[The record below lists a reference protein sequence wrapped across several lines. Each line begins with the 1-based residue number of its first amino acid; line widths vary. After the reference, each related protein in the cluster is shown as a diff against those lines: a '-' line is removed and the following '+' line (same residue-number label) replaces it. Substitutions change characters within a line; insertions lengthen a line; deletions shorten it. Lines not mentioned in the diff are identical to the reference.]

1 MSDAEE
7 VVYTEENKK
16 RFVIQKS
23 EFNELLGGVTNKKVK
38 KDISESVSKD
48 DK

>member
-1 MSDAEE
+1 MADAEE

-16 RFVIQKS
+16 RFVIQEA

-38 KDISESVSKD
+38 KDIRESISSK
-48 DK
+48 

>member
-1 MSDAEE
+1 MADTEE

-16 RFVIQKS
+16 RFVIQKA

-38 KDISESVSKD
+38 KDISESVSKEE
-48 DK
+48 K